1 MKKLIKKILLVLLFL
16 FLPLTIAGCQETPP
30 VGGEIEY
37 FLTPVET
44 EYTITAGESVEIE
57 YETNIEGQIFFES
70 FDEEI
75 ASVDENGLVTGNKK
89 GSATIYVYSGNL
101 EFEVTITVN
110 SKPATVY
117 TITIQG
123 LESVVDTIE
132 TTRTGVALKVFLEQ
146 EYGTKMHPA
155 FEGYIFCGYYTD
167 KECTKE
173 LNLMTKLTQS
183 ITIYPKLVKDETT
196 CDLTIDL
203 STVILEAG
211 KITVGNDVFAI
222 TPDYSNTVAY
232 GDETYENC
240 NLYEV
245 RYDYATDSSS
255 ITNVY
260 AQGRKQD
267 TKVPYDGYIIVLP
280 KSNSKFDEIS
290 AKLTVGTKV
299 DTDRY
304 SIIVSN
310 RLYVNREYTKI
321 PYQKITAAVGCKF
334 SALYDYT
341 NKTMLFQL
349 RADEKAYPAS
359 TNKVITALTAIQYAP
374 SLDMEITIGD
384 ELDYMWQG
392 SSPGTAGSQ
401 KGQVWTLRQLLYAM
415 LLKSGN
421 DSAYSVAVGVARSI
435 PGNENK
441 TTWELLEHFAEL
453 MNGVKDMVGAT
464 NSHFMPAPDG
474 NSYYKAGGD
483 SSTPHL
489 WDDRLTYQYV
499 TANDMIKFATL
510 AFHYPALARVTST
523 HSKSF
528 KVVSGQTFSYTNTNS
543 LINPGSDYYYKYA
556 VGLKTGTTTPGG
568 QCLIFGAEVE
578 GRFVIGA
585 VLKASN
591 RYVDALA
598 ILKAAFNN

>member
-1 MKKLIKKILLVLLFL
+1 MKTMIKKIFLVLILFV
-16 FLPLTIAGCQETPP
+16 LPFTIAGCQETPP

-37 FLTPVET
+37 YLTPIET
-44 EYTITAGESVEIE
+44 EYTIIVGEIVTIE
-57 YETNIEGQIFFES
+57 YDTNIEEQIIFES

-75 ASVDENGLVTGNKK
+75 ANVDENGVVTGNKK
-89 GSATIYVYSGNL
+89 GTAVIYVYSGTY
-101 EFEVTITVN
+101 EFEVTINVN

-117 TITIQG
+117 TITIEG
-123 LESVVDTIE
+123 FDTIE
-132 TTRTGVALKVFLEQ
+132 TTRTGVALKVFLEDK
-146 EYGTKMHPA
+146 YGSKMHPS
-155 FEGYIFCGYYTD
+155 FGDYIFCGYYTD

-196 CDLTIDL
+196 CEMIIDL
-203 STVILEAG
+203 NTVILEANEI
-211 KITVGNDVFAI
+211 KVDKDVFAI
-222 TPDYSNTVAY
+222 TPDYGSTVAY

-240 NLYEV
+240 TLYEV
-245 RYDYATDSSS
+245 RYDYATDLSY
-255 ITNVY
+255 ITNIY
-260 AQGRKQD
+260 KEGRKQD
-267 TKVPYDGYIIVLP
+267 TKVPYDGFIIVLP
-280 KSNSKFDEIS
+280 KANEKYDEIS
-290 AKLTVGTKV
+290 SKLTTNTLI

-321 PYQKITAAVGCKF
+321 PYQTILPTVGCRF

-359 TNKVITALTAIQYAP
+359 TNKIITALTAIQYAP

-384 ELDYMWQG
+384 ELDYMWEG

-474 NSYYKAGGD
+474 NSYYKPGGD
-483 SSTPHL
+483 SSTPDL

-528 KVVSGQTFSYTNTNS
+528 KIVSGQNLSYTNTNS
-543 LINPGSDYYYKYA
+543 LINPSSDYYYKYA

-591 RYVDALA
+591 RYTDALA

>member
-1 MKKLIKKILLVLLFL
+1 MKKLIKRLLVLLMFL
-16 FLPLTIAGCQETPP
+16 VLPFTIAGCGGDQP
-30 VGGEIEY
+30 VGGNHTEY
-37 FLTPVET
+37 YLTPLET
-44 EYTITAGESVEIE
+44 EYSVIVGETVQIE
-57 YETNIEGQIFFES
+57 YDTNIESEISFES
-70 FDEEI
+70 YDEDI
-75 ASVDENGLVTGNKK
+75 ATVDENGLVTTIKVGTT
-89 GSATIYVYSGNL
+89 SIYVSGENCD
-101 EFEVTITVN
+101 FEVNIVVN
-110 SKPATVY
+110 KKPATIY
-117 TITIQG
+117 TITIDG
-123 LESVVDTIE
+123 YDTIE

-173 LNLMTKLTQS
+173 LNLMTKLNQS

-211 KITVGNDVFAI
+211 QINVGKDVFAI

-245 RYDYATDSSS
+245 RYDYESDSSS
-255 ITNVY
+255 VTNVY
-260 AQGRKQD
+260 TQGRKQD
-267 TKVPYDGYIIVLP
+267 TKVPYDGFIIVLP
-280 KSNSKFDEIS
+280 KSNDKFDEIS

-474 NSYYKAGGD
+474 NSYYKPGGD
-483 SSTPHL
+483 STRPDL

-528 KVVSGQTFSYTNTNS
+528 KIVSGQNLSYTNTNS

-591 RYVDALA
+591 RYNDALA

>member
-1 MKKLIKKILLVLLFL
+1 MKKLIKKFLIVLFFFMLPFTLVGCGDQPTGGDGQDEYYLT
-16 FLPLTIAGCQETPP
+16 PLETEITLI
-30 VGGEIEY
+30 VGETATIEY
-37 FLTPVET
+37 D
-44 EYTITAGESVEIE
+44 
-57 YETNIEGQIFFES
+57 TNLDGDVDFIS
-70 FDEEI
+70 YDEVV
-75 ASVDENGLVTGNKK
+75 ASVDENGVVK
-89 GSATIYVYSGNL
+89 GLKAGTTTIYASCDIY
-101 EFEVTITVN
+101 EFEVTIIVN
-110 SKPATVY
+110 KKPLETY
-117 TITIQG
+117 TITIEG
-123 LESVVDTIE
+123 YDTIE
-132 TTRTGVALKVFLEQ
+132 TQRTGVAIKVFLEDK
-146 EYGTKMHPA
+146 YGTKMHPS
-155 FEGYIFCGYYTD
+155 FGNYIFCGYYTD

-183 ITIYPKLVKDETT
+183 IVIYPKLVLDETT
-196 CDLTIDL
+196 CDLTFELDK
-203 STVILEAG
+203 VILEG
-211 KITVGNDVFAI
+211 DKITVSNGIIAI
-222 TPDYSNTVAY
+222 TPDYGSTVAY
-232 GDETYENC
+232 ENETYENC
-240 NLYEV
+240 NLYAV
-245 RYDYATDSSS
+245 RYDYATDTSS

-260 AQGRKQD
+260 TQGKKD
-267 TKVPYDGYIIVLP
+267 NVTVPYDGFIIVLP
-280 KSNSKFDEIS
+280 KSNENFDEIS
-290 AKLTVGTKV
+290 SKLELNTRI

-321 PYQKITAAVGCKF
+321 PYQSIKPAVGCTF

-341 NKTMLFQL
+341 NKQTLFQL

-359 TNKVITALTAIQYAP
+359 TNKIITALTAIQYAP

-384 ELDYMWQG
+384 ELDYMWEG

-474 NSYYKAGGD
+474 NSYYKPGGD
-483 SSTPHL
+483 STTPNL

-510 AFHYPALARVTST
+510 AFHYPALAKVTST
-523 HSKSF
+523 HYKSF
-528 KVVSGQTFSYTNTNS
+528 KIVSGQNLSYTNTNS
-543 LINPGSDYYYKYA
+543 LINPSSDYYYKYA

-591 RYVDALA
+591 RYNDALA
-598 ILKAAFNN
+598 ILKACFNN